1 MIRVYPAK
9 GQPERGKSRVK
20 QDEDKVVGDS
30 GGAYLR
36 QLRQERGVSIMSLAG
51 ICSITYRT
59 LQEIESGETTRPGR
73 STLLAILKGLSGVKK
88 LGPNE
93 RNKVLEPFGYRDQSL
108 LPENDEVATIARQWE
123 RSVFELPHP
132 AYLVD
137 FAHRFIAWNRYAPR
151 VIGLTYGHPAL
162 EKMRGRT
169 LFDLIFDR
177 QFETAFAI
185 KNKDTFVPE
194 MLYVMRCEFEPFKDD
209 EWCKECIRS
218 AKATHPQFRAIWDK
232 VQKMPVQ
239 ELGLRTMGPIIT
251 QAAGGEE
258 LSFHLLGTDFVNDS
272 RFRVI
277 QYLPANAATMRQCL
291 EWVEGEERRQ
301 GS

>member
-1 MIRVYPAK
+1 M
-9 GQPERGKSRVK
+9 K
-20 QDEDKVVGDS
+20 QNEESVVMES

-36 QLRQERGVSIMSLAG
+36 KLRNDRGLSIVGLSG
-51 ICSITYRT
+51 ISSITYRT
-59 LQEIESGETTRPGR
+59 LQEIESGETARPGR
-73 STLLAILKGLSGVKK
+73 STLLAILRGLSGVKK
-88 LGPNE
+88 LGPSE
-93 RNKVLEPFGYRDQSL
+93 RNRVLEPFGYRDQSL
-108 LPENDEVATIARQWE
+108 LPEGEEIVSIARQWE

-137 FAHRFIAWNRYAPR
+137 FAHRFITWNRYAPG
-151 VIGLTYGHPAL
+151 VIGLPYGHPAL

-185 KNKDTFVPE
+185 KNKETFLPE

-209 EWCKECIRS
+209 DWCKECIR
-218 AKATHPQFRAIWDK
+218 KAREAHPQFRALWDK

-251 QAAGGEE
+251 QPAGGEE

-277 QYLPANAATMRQCL
+277 QYLPANVATMR
-291 EWVEGEERRQ
+291 VD
-301 GS
+301 

>member
-1 MIRVYPAK
+1 MSINEKPIR
-9 GQPERGKSRVK
+9 S
-20 QDEDKVVGDS
+20 DEKVMAAAAGM
-30 GGAYLR
+30 YLR
-36 QLRQERGVSIMSLAG
+36 QLREERKISIMNLG
-51 ICSITYRT
+51 CLCRVVPRT
-59 LQEIESGETTRPGR
+59 IQEIETAATVRPKR
-73 STLLAILKGLSGVKK
+73 HTLLAILHGLSSLKR
-88 LGPNE
+88 LTTDE
-93 RNKVLEPFGYRDQSL
+93 RKKVLEPFGYRDQSL
-108 LPENDEVATIARQWE
+108 LPEGEEVLSIARQWE

-137 FAHRFIAWNRYAPR
+137 FAHRFITWNRYAPG

-185 KNKDTFVPE
+185 KNKETFLPE
-194 MLYVMRCEFEPFKDD
+194 MLYVMRCEFEQFKDD
-209 EWCKECIRS
+209 EWCKNCIRS
-218 AKATHPQFRAIWDK
+218 AREAHPQFRALWDK

-251 QAAGGEE
+251 QPAGGEE

-277 QYLPANAATMRQCL
+277 QYLPANVATMRKCL
-291 EWVEGEERRQ
+291 EWVEAEESTQ
-301 GS
+301 